1 MHAALAFARPA
12 WFSKW
17 MTLLPMFPLG
27 SVLFPRMPLVLR
39 VFEERYVVLL
49 SRVLRQEPAEFGVVL
64 IERGQEVGGG
74 EKRFGYGT
82 VARITQLEAGEG
94 FFALV
99 ATGGQRFEV
108 IEWLEED
115 PYPRAEVRELPD
127 LEWDESLAPL
137 LERAERTVRRTLSKA
152 SEFTDAAWSAEVELS
167 EDPVAAS
174 WQLAAISPLG
184 SIDQLVLLR
193 SSTTRQLLDLVIE
206 FTSMAEETLALA
218 WTDDQDDEGVD
229 DE

>member
-1 MHAALAFARPA
+1 M
-12 WFSKW
+12 
-17 MTLLPMFPLG
+17 
-27 SVLFPRMPLVLR
+27 
-39 VFEERYVVLL
+39 LL